1 MTNIIKETLEK
12 TFNELN
18 EQIQHHEALRRVH
31 LTNKANHIVT
41 NIDDLFKEFHIQVSD
56 TNIDFKFTEDSWY
69 DFRIERNQNYK
80 ADGYEYGKAYIS
92 SSSSS
97 NNNDKSLKRYI
108 CLGQL
113 ARHCLYNTNGWT
125 ELVSLMDESNELYKA
140 NIGPLYK
147 QVYQIEA
154 ELRKINK
161 EEQNKQFNDVFNKNT
176 FVLSKPVYFYYGNGK
191 WDRANSDEWF
201 WEENKGGKTYNVSYI
216 DVRRTNPW
224 YDAEGKDLE
233 GVYERIKRSIN
244 KRIKKADI
252 ESFVRSC
259 TNLVVEEV
267 IH

>member
-18 EQIQHHEALRRVH
+18 EQIQHHEALRRAH
-31 LTNKANHIVT
+31 LTNKANHIAV
-41 NIDDLFKEFHIQVSD
+41 NIDDLFKEFTIQVSD
-56 TNIDFKFTEDSWY
+56 TNINFSYTEDSWY
-69 DFRIERNQNYK
+69 DFRIERRQNYK
-80 ADGYEYGKAYIS
+80 VDGYEYGPATVSTS
-92 SSSSS
+92 SVS
-97 NNNDKSLKRYI
+97 NADGKSLMKLI
-108 CLGQL
+108 CLGKL
-113 ARHCLYNTNGWT
+113 AKHCFINTNEWI

-140 NIGPLYK
+140 NMGPIYK
-147 QVYQIEA
+147 QIYQIEA

-191 WDRANSDEWF
+191 WDRVNSDEWF

-233 GVYERIKRSIN
+233 GVYERVKRSID

-259 TNLVVEEV
+259 TNLVVEGV

>member
-18 EQIQHHEALRRVH
+18 EQIQHHEALRRIH

-41 NIDDLFKEFHIQVSD
+41 NIDDLFKEFTIQVSD
-56 TNIDFKFTEDSWY
+56 TNINFSYTEDSWY
-69 DFRIERNQNYK
+69 DFRIERRQNYK
-80 ADGYEYGKAYIS
+80 VDGYEYGPATVSTS
-92 SSSSS
+92 SVS
-97 NNNDKSLKRYI
+97 NADGKSLMKLI
-108 CLGQL
+108 CLGKL
-113 ARHCLYNTNGWT
+113 AKHCFINTNEWT
-125 ELVSLMDESNELYKA
+125 ELVSLMDESNEIYKA
-140 NIGPLYK
+140 NIGPIYK
-147 QVYQIEA
+147 QIYQIEA

-191 WDRANSDEWF
+191 WDRVNSDEWF

-233 GVYERIKRSIN
+233 GVYERIKRSID

-259 TNLVVEEV
+259 TNLVVEGV

>member
-18 EQIQHHEALRRVH
+18 EQIQHHEALRRTH

-41 NIDDLFKEFHIQVSD
+41 NIDDLFKEFYIQVSD
-56 TNIDFKFTEDSWY
+56 TNIEFKFTEDSWY
-69 DFRIERNQNYK
+69 DFRIERRQNYK
-80 ADGYEYGKAYIS
+80 VDGYEYGKASIGS
-92 SSSSS
+92 SSSSG
-97 NNNDKSLKRYI
+97 NDDKSLKRYV

-113 ARHCLYNTNGWT
+113 ARHCLYNTNEWT

-140 NIGPLYK
+140 NMGPLYK
-147 QVYQIEA
+147 QIYQIEA

-176 FVLSKPVYFYYGNGK
+176 FVLSKPVYFYYGSGK
-191 WDRANSDEWF
+191 WDRVNSDEWF

-216 DVRRTNPW
+216 DGRRTNPW

-233 GVYERIKRSIN
+233 GVYERVKRSID

-252 ESFVRSC
+252 ESFVRSN
-259 TNLVVEEV
+259 TNLVV
-267 IH
+267 HQFPS

>member
-18 EQIQHHEALRRVH
+18 EQIQHHEALRRAH
-31 LTNKANHIVT
+31 LTNKANHIAV
-41 NIDDLFKEFHIQVSD
+41 NIDDLFKEFTIQVSD
-56 TNIDFKFTEDSWY
+56 TNINFSYTEDSWY
-69 DFRIERNQNYK
+69 DFRIERRQNYK
-80 ADGYEYGKAYIS
+80 VDGYEYGPATVSTS
-92 SSSSS
+92 SVS
-97 NNNDKSLKRYI
+97 NADGKSLMKLI
-108 CLGQL
+108 CLGKL
-113 ARHCLYNTNGWT
+113 AKHCFINTNEWI

-140 NIGPLYK
+140 NMGPIYK
-147 QVYQIEA
+147 QIYQIEA

-176 FVLSKPVYFYYGNGK
+176 FVLSKPVYFYYGNGN
-191 WDRANSDEWF
+191 WDRVNSDEWF
-201 WEENKGGKTYNVSYI
+201 WEENKGGKTYNVYYM

-233 GVYERIKRSIN
+233 GVYERVKRSID

-252 ESFVRSC
+252 ESFVRSN
-259 TNLVVEEV
+259 TNLVVKEV